1 MSTPVRFWLD
11 PICPWCWVTSL
22 WIREVAAE
30 RDLDIQWESISLLLK
45 NNPAEDSQNY
55 PPVKWSYDLLRVL
68 ESVRAS
74 DGNAAVGALYLEYG
88 RRIHHDKQREW
99 AFAEALESVGLDTS
113 HAAAAEDESWDAEIR
128 RRHDEGLAL
137 VGASVGTPIISVLS
151 ADGTEVGIFGPV
163 ITKVPSTAD
172 SLALWDSVVFL
183 AQLPEFYELKRT
195 RMTGPEVGPRP

>member
-1 MSTPVRFWLD
+1 MLGH
-11 PICPWCWVTSL
+11 L
-22 WIREVAAE
+22 
-30 RDLDIQWESISLLLK
+30 
-45 NNPAEDSQNY
+45 
-55 PPVKWSYDLLRVL
+55 
-68 ESVRAS
+68 
-74 DGNAAVGALYLEYG
+74 
-88 RRIHHDKQREW
+88 
-99 AFAEALESVGLDTS
+99 TS

-163 ITKVPSTAD
+163 ITKVPSTAE